1 VVLFR
6 HHLVYLRIETWLGCG
21 TIQLEAQMGTLPER
35 ISFKKIKKN
44 YDKRENLQ
52 NHQKLKRIP
61 ENGMHK

>member
-44 YDKRENLQ
+44 YE
-52 NHQKLKRIP
+52 KRICRISKIK
-61 ENGMHK
+61 ENSRKWDA